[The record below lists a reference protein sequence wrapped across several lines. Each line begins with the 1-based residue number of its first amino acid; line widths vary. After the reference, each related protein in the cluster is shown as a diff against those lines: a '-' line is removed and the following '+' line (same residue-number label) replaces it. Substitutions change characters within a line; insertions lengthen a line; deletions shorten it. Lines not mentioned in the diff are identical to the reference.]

1 MEFVSQTENLLMVTI
16 FQRANQY
23 LLFAILLVL
32 ILYFGKPLLIPLI
45 FGALLAMLMAPMCR
59 RFERWK
65 FPRPLAT
72 LTCVLMIVAALA
84 TIVLIIT
91 VQIAAFSKDVPKIKE
106 KAKTFITDSQKVIE
120 QKLGLPPEKQKEI
133 AKEQTKS
140 TPGKGM
146 SVVKKL
152 ISGLASVIG
161 TIALTMVFT
170 FLMIFNKEH
179 FENFFV
185 TLYKDEDESKVR
197 KLVSKIATVSQKY
210 LTGRVMSILI
220 NASMY
225 AIGLSIVGIKNAIL
239 LACVAAVM
247 TLIPYVG
254 TVLGGLFP
262 VMMALAT
269 EDSIQ
274 PAIWAAAVLF
284 FIQTVDNY
292 FIEPNIVGGE
302 VDLSAL
308 TTIAVLIAGGLLW
321 GPAGM
326 ILFLPLT
333 GIAKIVCDNVEPLK
347 PFGLLLG
354 EPGPKRPSKIKLWLK
369 EKFSRK

>member
-1 MEFVSQTENLLMVTI
+1 MEV
-16 FQRANQY
+16 
-23 LLFAILLVL
+23 
-32 ILYFGKPLLIPLI
+32 
-45 FGALLAMLMAPMCR
+45 
-59 RFERWK
+59 
-65 FPRPLAT
+65 PRPLAT